1 MRANGRRAWQIG
13 QRVIRQD
20 SGERGTVVENNGP
33 IKVKWDGGRT
43 SSFRH
48 GQAANVQLETTRA
61 NYQFWPA
68 ARPGMR
74 VVSSQRFVSSNV
86 SVILLRRGGR
96 SGLKS
101 AGARGLPDH
110 PIGEIEHGDRVGG
123 GIILGQP
130 GQRALR
136 SAA

>member
-1 MRANGRRAWQIG
+1 MSSTMRANGRRAWQIG
-13 QRVIRQD
+13 QRIIRQD
-20 SGERGTVVENNGP
+20 SGERGTVVENDGS

-74 VVSSQRFVSSNV
+74 VRQPALCQLKR
-86 SVILLRRGGR
+86 LRNLAEARWTIRIKIRRRAR
-96 SGLKS
+96 S
-101 AGARGLPDH
+101 
-110 PIGEIEHGDRVGG
+110 
-123 GIILGQP
+123 
-130 GQRALR
+130 
-136 SAA
+136 